1 MTGFLFPIF
10 AHQTA
15 KFSSMATHISNLYE
29 IFTAHRTI
37 TTDSRN
43 VTPGCLFFALKGDHF
58 NGNEFA
64 AKAIENGAAFAIID
78 QQEFAA
84 GSSRVIVVDDVLTT
98 LQQLARF
105 HRDRLKIPVIGITG
119 SNGKT
124 TTKELTGTV
133 LAKKY
138 KTITTRGNL
147 NNQIG
152 VPLSVLSVNDETEIA
167 VIEMGA
173 NHCGEIAWLCRIANP
188 EFGIITNIGKAHL
201 EGFGGYEGV
210 IRAKSELYDH
220 IRNAGG
226 KLFVNLD
233 DPLLIRLS
241 QGVERITYGKSTDAV
256 VKGDISAEFPM
267 LTVDVEIN
275 GEKITINSHLIGS
288 YNFHNILVAAAIGS
302 YFGVE
307 MELIREAIEAY
318 TPENN
323 RSQFVRTHRNHIV
336 MDAYNANPSSMEAA
350 IAHFTKYPAPD
361 KVLILGDMLEL
372 GEESLAEHQRILDL
386 ASGSGA
392 KKIMLVGSQ
401 FHQANYDQ
409 GNWSFFNADEALEF
423 LSKNTLSGK
432 TILVKGSRGIRLEKL
447 LPFL

>member
-1 MTGFLFPIF
+1 
-10 AHQTA
+10 
-15 KFSSMATHISNLYE
+15 
-29 IFTAHRTI
+29 
-37 TTDSRN
+37 
-43 VTPGCLFFALKGDHF
+43 LFFALKGDHF

-78 QQEFAA
+78 QQVFAA
-84 GSSRVIVVDDVLTT
+84 GSKFIVVDDVLTT

-124 TTKELTGTV
+124 TTKELTGCV

-138 KTITTRGNL
+138 KTISTRGNL
-147 NNQIG
+147 NNHIG
-152 VPLSVLSVNDETEIA
+152 VPLSVLSLNAETEIA

-188 EFGIITNIGKAHL
+188 DFGIITNIGKAHL

-220 IRNAGG
+220 IRSVGG

-241 QGVERITYGKSTDAV
+241 QGIETITYGKSADAGI
-256 VKGDISAEFPM
+256 KGEISGEFPM

-275 GEKITINSHLIGS
+275 GEKITINSQLIGS

-323 RSQFVRTHRNHIV
+323 RSQFVRTHRNQIV

-350 IAHFTKYPAPD
+350 ITHFAKSPAPE

-372 GEESLAEHQRILDL
+372 GDESLAEHQRILGL

-392 KKIMLVGSQ
+392 KQILLVGSQ
-401 FHQANYDQ
+401 FHQVNHDQ

-423 LSKNTLSGK
+423 LSKNMLSGK